1 MLYGGE
7 RISENN
13 GVYACV
19 LKRGGDNEFEF
30 VAGSGSLTYVK
41 KESVYLGKFRLNTN
55 LKSMHTD
62 RNVAEFK
69 AIAVRQYRRKRKKFL
84 QKN

>member
-19 LKRGGDNEFEF
+19 LKGGDNEFEF

-41 KESVYLGKFRLNTN
+41 KASVYLGKFRLNTN
-55 LKSMHTD
+55 LKSMQTD

-69 AIAVRQYRRKRKKFL
+69 AIAMRQYRRKRKKFS